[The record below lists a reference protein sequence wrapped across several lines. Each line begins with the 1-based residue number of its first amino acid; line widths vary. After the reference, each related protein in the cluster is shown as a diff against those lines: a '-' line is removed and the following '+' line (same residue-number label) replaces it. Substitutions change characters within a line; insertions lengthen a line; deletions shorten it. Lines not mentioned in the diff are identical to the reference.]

1 MDESKI
7 LPQLNSPFAMDV
19 SFPPGSTN
27 NAYAPGEPTFGPETP
42 PTPRSPKEGATAA
55 RAVTIRR
62 VSFSP
67 RVLFPIEVKIA
78 VPIDIGGRAL
88 YVAETTI
95 PNVVPPPPRICHA
108 DDTISC
114 QTGNSLEC
122 IIMTYRPEQVRI
134 RAFTDGLSL
143 SVRRNNIHLE
153 KIVDAKSETG
163 RQDGVAA
170 TLGVNHVF

>member
-1 MDESKI
+1 MD
-7 LPQLNSPFAMDV
+7 SPFAMDA

-67 RVLFPIEVKIA
+67 RVLFPFEVKIA
-78 VPIDIGGRAL
+78 MPIDMGGRAL

-95 PNVVPPPPRICHA
+95 PNVAPPPPRTCQP
-108 DDTISC
+108 DDTS
-114 QTGNSLEC
+114 
-122 IIMTYRPEQVRI
+122 
-134 RAFTDGLSL
+134 
-143 SVRRNNIHLE
+143 
-153 KIVDAKSETG
+153 
-163 RQDGVAA
+163 
-170 TLGVNHVF
+170 HVKLANREHRLQ